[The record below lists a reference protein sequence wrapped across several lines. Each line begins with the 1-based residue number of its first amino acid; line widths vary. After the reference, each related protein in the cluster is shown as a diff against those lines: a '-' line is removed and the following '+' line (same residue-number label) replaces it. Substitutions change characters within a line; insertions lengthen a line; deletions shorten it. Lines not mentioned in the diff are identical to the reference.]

1 MENDLKVHYLKTVV
15 PAMMKNRGYTNLH
28 QVPKLEKI
36 VLNCS
41 VGSLTDIKVALE
53 DAVHDLTMITGQK
66 PIKTKS
72 KKSIS
77 NFNLRLHQ
85 EIGCK
90 VTLRGRRMYEFLDRL
105 VSLALPRVRDFRG
118 LSSTAFDGHGN
129 YSLGLSEQMVFPDG
143 MRSSRAYFYGQS
155 AAPTRIVDERTLTA
169 ASGNSSPTTVRARLD
184 VYLTGDR
191 VDSSG
196 KMVDNVA
203 KTVQPYEID
212 NLRRHEREI
221 FARVSTTNSAPRTN
235 R

>member
-1 MENDLKVHYLKTVV
+1 MENDLKAHYLKTVV

-90 VTLRGRRMYEFLDRL
+90 VTLRGRIMYDFLLRFIRA
-105 VSLALPRVRDFRG
+105 ALPRIRDFRG
-118 LSSTAFDGHGN
+118 IPNGGFDGRGA
-129 YSLGLSEQMVFPDG
+129 YTLGVKDHSIFPE
-143 MRSSRAYFYGQS
+143 
-155 AAPTRIVDERTLTA
+155 IEI
-169 ASGNSSPTTVRARLD
+169 
-184 VYLTGDR
+184 DR
-191 VDSSG
+191 VKRNLGFDVTFVTSG
-196 KMVDNVA
+196 KEREETREMLSLMGMPFIVRTQDAA
-203 KTVQPYEID
+203 KTGNKEKTDGQEV
-212 NLRRHEREI
+212 L
-221 FARVSTTNSAPRTN
+221 AA
-235 R
+235 

>member
-1 MENDLKVHYLKTVV
+1 MENDLKVHYLKIVV

-90 VTLRGRRMYEFLDRL
+90 VTLRGKIMYDFLLRFIRA
-105 VSLALPRVRDFRG
+105 ALPRIRDFRG
-118 LSSTAFDGHGN
+118 IPNGGFDGRGA
-129 YSLGLSEQMVFPDG
+129 YTLGVKDHSIFPE
-143 MRSSRAYFYGQS
+143 
-155 AAPTRIVDERTLTA
+155 IEI
-169 ASGNSSPTTVRARLD
+169 
-184 VYLTGDR
+184 DR
-191 VDSSG
+191 VKRNLGFDVTFVTSG
-196 KMVDNVA
+196 KEREETREMLSLMGMPFIVRTQDAA
-203 KTVQPYEID
+203 KTGNKEKTDGQEV
-212 NLRRHEREI
+212 L
-221 FARVSTTNSAPRTN
+221 AA
-235 R
+235 

>member
-1 MENDLKVHYLKTVV
+1 MENDLKAHYLKTVV

-53 DAVHDLTMITGQK
+53 DSVHDLTMITGQK

-90 VTLRGRRMYEFLDRL
+90 VTLRGKIMYDFLLRFIRA
-105 VSLALPRVRDFRG
+105 ALPRIRDFRG
-118 LSSTAFDGHGN
+118 IPNGGFDGRGA
-129 YSLGLSEQMVFPDG
+129 YTLGVKDHSIFPE
-143 MRSSRAYFYGQS
+143 
-155 AAPTRIVDERTLTA
+155 IEI
-169 ASGNSSPTTVRARLD
+169 
-184 VYLTGDR
+184 DR
-191 VDSSG
+191 VKRNLGFDVTFVTSG
-196 KMVDNVA
+196 K
-203 KTVQPYEID
+203 
-212 NLRRHEREI
+212 EREETREMLSLMGMPFI
-221 FARVSTTNSAPRTN
+221 VRTQDAVKTGN
-235 R
+235 KEKTDGQEVLAA

>member
-90 VTLRGRRMYEFLDRL
+90 VTLRGKIMYDFLLRFIRA
-105 VSLALPRVRDFRG
+105 ALPRIRDFRG
-118 LSSTAFDGHGN
+118 IPNGGFDGRGAYTLGVKDHSIFPEIEIDRVKRNLGFDVTFVTSGKEREETREML
-129 YSLGLSEQMVFPDG
+129 SLMG
-143 MRSSRAYFYGQS
+143 MPF
-155 AAPTRIVDERTLTA
+155 IVRTLDA
-169 ASGNSSPTTVRARLD
+169 
-184 VYLTGDR
+184 
-191 VDSSG
+191 
-196 KMVDNVA
+196 A
-203 KTVQPYEID
+203 KTGNKEKTDGQEV
-212 NLRRHEREI
+212 L
-221 FARVSTTNSAPRTN
+221 AA
-235 R
+235 

>member
-1 MENDLKVHYLKTVV
+1 MENDLKAHYLKTVV

-90 VTLRGRRMYEFLDRL
+90 VTLRGKIMYDFLLRFIRA
-105 VSLALPRVRDFRG
+105 ALPRIRDFRG
-118 LSSTAFDGHGN
+118 IPNGGFDGRGA
-129 YSLGLSEQMVFPDG
+129 YTLGVKDHSIFPE
-143 MRSSRAYFYGQS
+143 
-155 AAPTRIVDERTLTA
+155 IEI
-169 ASGNSSPTTVRARLD
+169 
-184 VYLTGDR
+184 DR
-191 VDSSG
+191 VKRNLGFDVTFVTSG
-196 KMVDNVA
+196 K
-203 KTVQPYEID
+203 
-212 NLRRHEREI
+212 EREETREMLSLMGMPFI
-221 FARVSTTNSAPRTN
+221 VRTQDAARTGNKEKTDGQEVLAA
-235 R
+235 

>member
-1 MENDLKVHYLKTVV
+1 MENDLKVHYLNTVV

-77 NFNLRLHQ
+77 NFNLRLNQ

-90 VTLRGRRMYEFLDRL
+90 VTLRGKIMYDFLLRFIRA
-105 VSLALPRVRDFRG
+105 ALPRIRDFRG
-118 LSSTAFDGHGN
+118 IPNGGFDGRGA
-129 YSLGLSEQMVFPDG
+129 YTLGVKDHSIFPE
-143 MRSSRAYFYGQS
+143 
-155 AAPTRIVDERTLTA
+155 IEI
-169 ASGNSSPTTVRARLD
+169 
-184 VYLTGDR
+184 DR
-191 VDSSG
+191 VKRNLGFDVTFVTSG
-196 KMVDNVA
+196 KEREETREMLSLMGMPFIVRTQDAA
-203 KTVQPYEID
+203 KTGNKEKTDGQEV
-212 NLRRHEREI
+212 L
-221 FARVSTTNSAPRTN
+221 AA
-235 R
+235 

>member
-1 MENDLKVHYLKTVV
+1 METDLKVHYLKTVV
-15 PAMMKNRGYTNLH
+15 PAMMKTRGYTNLH

-90 VTLRGRRMYEFLDRL
+90 VTLRGKIMYDFLLRFIRA
-105 VSLALPRVRDFRG
+105 ALPRIRDFRG
-118 LSSTAFDGHGN
+118 IPNGGFDGRGA
-129 YSLGLSEQMVFPDG
+129 YTLGVKDHSIFPE
-143 MRSSRAYFYGQS
+143 
-155 AAPTRIVDERTLTA
+155 IEI
-169 ASGNSSPTTVRARLD
+169 
-184 VYLTGDR
+184 DR
-191 VDSSG
+191 VKRNLGFDVTFVTSG
-196 KMVDNVA
+196 KEREETREMLSLMGMPFIVRTQDAA
-203 KTVQPYEID
+203 KTGNKEKTDGQEV
-212 NLRRHEREI
+212 L
-221 FARVSTTNSAPRTN
+221 AA
-235 R
+235 

>member
-1 MENDLKVHYLKTVV
+1 MENDLKVHYLKSVV
-15 PAMMKNRGYTNLH
+15 PAMMKNRGYVNLH

-90 VTLRGRRMYEFLDRL
+90 VTLRGKIMYDFFLRFIRA
-105 VSLALPRVRDFRG
+105 ALPRIRDFRG
-118 LSSTAFDGHGN
+118 IPNGGFDGRGG
-129 YSLGLSEQMVFPDG
+129 YTLGVKDHSIFPE
-143 MRSSRAYFYGQS
+143 
-155 AAPTRIVDERTLTA
+155 IEI
-169 ASGNSSPTTVRARLD
+169 
-184 VYLTGDR
+184 DR
-191 VDSSG
+191 VKRNLGFDVTFVTSG
-196 KMVDNVA
+196 KDREETREMLSLMGMPFIVRTQDAA
-203 KTVQPYEID
+203 KTGNKE
-212 NLRRHEREI
+212 
-221 FARVSTTNSAPRTN
+221 TTDGQEVLAA
-235 R
+235 

>member
-90 VTLRGRRMYEFLDRL
+90 VTLRGKIMYDFLLRFIRA
-105 VSLALPRVRDFRG
+105 ALPRIRDFRG
-118 LSSTAFDGHGN
+118 IPNGGFDGRGA
-129 YSLGLSEQMVFPDG
+129 YTLGVKDHSIFPE
-143 MRSSRAYFYGQS
+143 
-155 AAPTRIVDERTLTA
+155 IEI
-169 ASGNSSPTTVRARLD
+169 
-184 VYLTGDR
+184 DR
-191 VDSSG
+191 VKRNLGFDVTFVTSG
-196 KMVDNVA
+196 KEREETREMLSLMGMPFIVRTQDAA
-203 KTVQPYEID
+203 KTGSKEKTDGQEV
-212 NLRRHEREI
+212 L
-221 FARVSTTNSAPRTN
+221 AA
-235 R
+235 

>member
-15 PAMMKNRGYTNLH
+15 PAMIKNRGYTNLH

-90 VTLRGRRMYEFLDRL
+90 VTLRGKIMYDFLLRFIRA
-105 VSLALPRVRDFRG
+105 ALPRIRDFRG
-118 LSSTAFDGHGN
+118 IPNGGFDGRGA
-129 YSLGLSEQMVFPDG
+129 YTLGVKDHSIFPE
-143 MRSSRAYFYGQS
+143 
-155 AAPTRIVDERTLTA
+155 IEI
-169 ASGNSSPTTVRARLD
+169 
-184 VYLTGDR
+184 DR
-191 VDSSG
+191 VKRNLGFDVTFVTSG
-196 KMVDNVA
+196 KEREETREMLSLMGMPFIVRTQDAA
-203 KTVQPYEID
+203 KTGNKEKTDGQEV
-212 NLRRHEREI
+212 L
-221 FARVSTTNSAPRTN
+221 AA
-235 R
+235 

>member
-1 MENDLKVHYLKTVV
+1 MENDLKVHYLKSVV
-15 PAMMKNRGYTNLH
+15 PAMMKNRGYVNLH

-90 VTLRGRRMYEFLDRL
+90 VTLRGKIMYDFLLRFIRA
-105 VSLALPRVRDFRG
+105 ALPRIRDFRG
-118 LSSTAFDGHGN
+118 IPNGGFDGRGG
-129 YSLGLSEQMVFPDG
+129 YTLGVKDHSIFPE
-143 MRSSRAYFYGQS
+143 
-155 AAPTRIVDERTLTA
+155 IEI
-169 ASGNSSPTTVRARLD
+169 
-184 VYLTGDR
+184 DR
-191 VDSSG
+191 VKRNLGFDVTFVTSG
-196 KMVDNVA
+196 KDREETREMLSLMGMPFIVRTQDAA
-203 KTVQPYEID
+203 KIGNKE
-212 NLRRHEREI
+212 
-221 FARVSTTNSAPRTN
+221 TTDGQEVLAA
-235 R
+235 

>member
-90 VTLRGRRMYEFLDRL
+90 VTLRGKIMYDFLLRFIRA
-105 VSLALPRVRDFRG
+105 ALPRIRDFRG
-118 LSSTAFDGHGN
+118 IPNGGFDGRGA
-129 YSLGLSEQMVFPDG
+129 YTLGVKDHSIFPE
-143 MRSSRAYFYGQS
+143 
-155 AAPTRIVDERTLTA
+155 IEI
-169 ASGNSSPTTVRARLD
+169 
-184 VYLTGDR
+184 DR
-191 VDSSG
+191 VKRNLGFDVTFVTSG
-196 KMVDNVA
+196 KERGETREMLSLMGMPFIVRTQDAA
-203 KTVQPYEID
+203 KTGNKEKTDGQEV
-212 NLRRHEREI
+212 L
-221 FARVSTTNSAPRTN
+221 AA
-235 R
+235 

>member
-15 PAMMKNRGYTNLH
+15 PTMMKNRGYTNLH

-90 VTLRGRRMYEFLDRL
+90 VTLRGKIMYDFLLRFIRA
-105 VSLALPRVRDFRG
+105 ALPRIRDFRG
-118 LSSTAFDGHGN
+118 IPNGGFDGRGA
-129 YSLGLSEQMVFPDG
+129 YTLGVKDHSIFPE
-143 MRSSRAYFYGQS
+143 
-155 AAPTRIVDERTLTA
+155 IEI
-169 ASGNSSPTTVRARLD
+169 
-184 VYLTGDR
+184 DR
-191 VDSSG
+191 VKRNLGFDVTFVTSG
-196 KMVDNVA
+196 KEREETREMLSLMGMPFIVRTQDAA
-203 KTVQPYEID
+203 KTGNKEKTDGQEV
-212 NLRRHEREI
+212 L
-221 FARVSTTNSAPRTN
+221 AA
-235 R
+235 